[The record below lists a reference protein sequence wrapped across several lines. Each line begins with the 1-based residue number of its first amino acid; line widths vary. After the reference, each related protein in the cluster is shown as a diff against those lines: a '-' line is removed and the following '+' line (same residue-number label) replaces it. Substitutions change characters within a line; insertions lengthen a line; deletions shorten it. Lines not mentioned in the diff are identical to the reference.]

1 MEPGLIFALAWA
13 VLSLVG
19 GAVLVV
25 RRRWLAAAITAERQ
39 SGAGRAGARG
49 PSPKMFLAIGLVFV
63 AMGLFIIIWWASAA
77 F

>member
-13 VLSLVG
+13 VLALVG
-19 GAVLVV
+19 GAALVV

-39 SGAGRAGARG
+39 AGAGRAGARG
-49 PSPKMFLAIGLVFV
+49 PSSTMFLAVGLVFV
-63 AMGLFIIIWWASAA
+63 AMGLFILVWWATAA

>member
-13 VLSLVG
+13 VLALVG

-25 RRRWLAAAITAERQ
+25 RRRWLADAITAERRA
-39 SGAGRAGARG
+39 GAGRAGARG
-49 PSPKMFLAIGLVFV
+49 ASPTTFLAVGLVFV
-63 AMGLFIIIWWASAA
+63 AMGLFIIGWWVSTA